1 MLCGAN
7 PLHQLQNAILF
18 GMSALKGIPMSRRNW
33 KRLQPSSLR
42 HALELCK
49 DYAKEKHNLSVE
61 RIAERMGLAD
71 HWTLYKWIQNG
82 RMPICLVRAY
92 EAVCGINY
100 ATRWLAA
107 SGGYLLIDMPTG
119 RNASAEDIQVLQQTL
134 NDAVGLLLQF
144 HAGKGQEADT
154 LAALQQGLEGL
165 AWHHRNIERHLQPE
179 LELNP

>member
-1 MLCGAN
+1 
-7 PLHQLQNAILF
+7 
-18 GMSALKGIPMSRRNW
+18 MSRRNW

-49 DYAKEKHNLSVE
+49 DFARERHNLSVE
-61 RIAERMGLAD
+61 RIAEQMGLAD

-107 SGGYLLIDMPTG
+107 SGGFLLIDMPTG
-119 RNASAEDIQVLQQTL
+119 RNASAEDIQVLQQIL
-134 NDAVGLLLQF
+134 NDAIGQLLKFSQARAKRLTPWQRYS
-144 HAGKGQEADT
+144 K
-154 LAALQQGLEGL
+154 ALR
-165 AWHHRNIERHLQPE
+165 AWPGTTAMSSGTCSRNWS
-179 LELNP
+179 

>member
-1 MLCGAN
+1 
-7 PLHQLQNAILF
+7 
-18 GMSALKGIPMSRRNW
+18 MSRRNW

-49 DYAKEKHNLSVE
+49 DFARERHSLSVE

-107 SGGYLLIDMPTG
+107 SGGFLLIDMPTG

-165 AWHHRNIERHLQPE
+165 AWHHRNVEQYLQPE